1 MKLEPCPFCGSGV
14 LHKNNPEK
22 MGYTFFVSCGFCD
35 CRGACLPTEQ
45 GAVEAWNTRAA
56 AIPEGYVVVPV
67 EPTEAM
73 IKAARLAYMSGDGAY
88 SETYKAMIAA
98 GE

>member
-1 MKLEPCPFCGSGV
+1 MKPEPVALLYQHGETGRT
-14 LHKNNPEK
+14 
-22 MGYTFFVSCGFCD
+22 TFRDPGENLIEWEAENKGWQFV
-35 CRGACLPTEQ
+35 APLY
-45 GAVEAWNTRAA
+45 